1 MAFELRQDL
10 KLSQQLVMTPQL
22 QQAIKLLQLSRQ
34 ELIATIQ
41 QELVENP
48 ALEEKISDNNEEPF
62 EENSEIQE
70 EPKTEDSKIEL
81 SEDKFPKETDWEN
94 YIEEFNTPGRM
105 NFDPETKEAPKYEA
119 FISKKESLEDHLFWQ
134 FKMLGP
140 TDDEERIAS
149 TVIGNLDMNGYLKID
164 VDEIAEISETDPE
177 DAEYTLKYMLQTLD
191 PPGVCARSLSECL
204 LLQLEILGIENKEL
218 EDLINNHLN
227 DLGHNRIK
235 NIAKALHITTE
246 LVMEYVEIIR
256 TLEPKPG
263 RSFYDETANYIT
275 PDIYIYKEKNDFII
289 VLNDDG
295 FPNLHINPY
304 YKKAISNGHNVDRDT
319 KSYLRERIRS
329 ASGLIKSIQQRQKT
343 IYRVT
348 ESILKQQRKFFEKG
362 ISQLKPMVLN
372 DIAEDLEMH
381 ASTISRVTTNKYV
394 FTPQG
399 MYELK
404 FFFNSSI
411 SKKNGDS
418 IASVSVHDKI
428 KRIVEEEDSKKPL
441 SDEKIS
447 KILKSQGINI
457 ARRTVAKYREALRIL
472 PSSKRKQY

>member
-1 MAFELRQDL
+1 MVFELRQDL

-34 ELIATIQ
+34 ELIETVQ

-48 ALEEKISDNNEEPF
+48 ALEERVSSETDSGDEIPEASSDIEKNVEL
-62 EENSEIQE
+62 
-70 EPKTEDSKIEL
+70 KEDT
-81 SEDKFPKETDWEN
+81 FPKETDWDN

-119 FISKKESLEDHLFWQ
+119 FVSKKDNLKDHLLWQ
-134 FKMLGP
+134 FKMLSP
-140 TDDEERIAS
+140 DEDEERVAS
-149 TVIGNLDMNGYLKID
+149 AVIGNLDVDGYLKTDIEE
-164 VDEIAEISETDPE
+164 VASESQTDPE
-177 DAEYTLKYMLQTLD
+177 YAEYILREKLQKLD
-191 PPGVCARSLSECL
+191 PPGVCARSLEECL
-204 LLQLEILGIENKEL
+204 LNQLDFLGIDNYEL
-218 EDLINNHLN
+218 RDFIKYHLN

-235 NIAKALHITTE
+235 NIAKDLHITTE
-246 LVMEYVEIIR
+246 LVMEYAEIIKS
-256 TLEPKPG
+256 LEPKPG
-263 RSFYDETANYIT
+263 REFYDDIPNYIT
-275 PDIYIYKEKNDFII
+275 PDIYVYKEGSDFVI

-304 YKKAISNGHNVDRDT
+304 YNQAVTSGSRNIDKDT

-329 ASGLIKSIQQRQKT
+329 ASGLIKSIYQRQRT

-348 ESILKQQRKFFEKG
+348 ESILKYQREFFEKG
-362 ISQLKPMVLN
+362 IDHLKPMILN

-394 FTPQG
+394 YTPQG
-399 MYELK
+399 MFELK

-411 SKKNGDS
+411 SKKGGDS

-428 KRIVEEEDSKKPL
+428 KKIVEEEDSKKPL

>member
-1 MAFELRQDL
+1 MVFELRQDL

-34 ELIATIQ
+34 ELIDTIQ

-48 ALEEKISDNNEEPF
+48 ALEEKMPGDLDEPQ
-62 EENSEIQE
+62 EKQKE
-70 EPKTEDSKIEL
+70 EPKEEANIEI
-81 SEDKFPKETDWEN
+81 SEDQFPKETDWEN

-119 FISKKESLEDHLFWQ
+119 FISKKESLEDHLLWQ

-140 TDDEERIAS
+140 TDEEERIAS
-149 TVIGNLDMNGYLKID
+149 AVIGNLDMNGYLKID
-164 VDEIAEISETDPE
+164 VDEIARISKTDPE
-177 DAEYTLKYMLQTLD
+177 DAEYILEYMLQTLD
-191 PPGVCARSLSECL
+191 PPGVCARSLDECL
-204 LLQLEILGIENKEL
+204 LNQLKILKIENPEL
-218 EDLINNHLN
+218 EELIKNHLN

-235 NIAKALHITTE
+235 NIAKALNISTD
-246 LVMEYVEIIR
+246 LVMEYVQIIR

-263 RSFYDETANYIT
+263 RSFYDEAANYIT
-275 PDIYIYKEKNDFII
+275 PDIYIYKEKDDFII

-304 YKKAISNGHNVDRDT
+304 YKKAISNGAGVDKDT

-329 ASGLIKSIQQRQKT
+329 ASGLIKSIHQRQKT

-348 ESILKQQRKFFEKG
+348 ESILVHQREFFEKG
-362 ISQLKPMVLN
+362 ISALKPMVLN

-399 MYELK
+399 MFELK

-411 SKKNGDS
+411 SKKGGDT

-428 KRIVEEEDSKKPL
+428 KRIVDEEDPKKPL

>member
-1 MAFELRQDL
+1 MVFELRQDL

-34 ELIATIQ
+34 ELIDTIQ

-48 ALEEKISDNNEEPF
+48 ALEERIQSEEPNIEDNKQKEAAL
-62 EENSEIQE
+62 EE
-70 EPKTEDSKIEL
+70 KKIEL

-105 NFDPETKEAPKYEA
+105 NFDPEVKEGPKYEA
-119 FISKKESLEDHLFWQ
+119 FVSKKESLEDHLLWQ

-140 TDDEERIAS
+140 IEEEERIAS
-149 TVIGNLDMNGYLKID
+149 AVIGNLDMDGYLKID
-164 VDEIAEISETDPE
+164 IDEISRISGADPE
-177 DAEYTLKYMLQTLD
+177 DVEYILEHMLQTLD

-204 LLQLEILGIENKEL
+204 LIQLKTLGIENEEL
-218 EDLINNHLN
+218 EDLIKYHLN

-235 NIAKALHITTE
+235 NIAKNLHITTE

-256 TLEPKPG
+256 SLEPKPG
-263 RSFYDETANYIT
+263 RSFYDEAANYIT
-275 PDIYIYKEKNDFII
+275 PDIYIIKEKNEFMV

-304 YKKAISNGHNVDRDT
+304 YQKAISGKERVDKDT

-329 ASGLIKSIQQRQKT
+329 ASGLIKSIHQRQKT

-348 ESILKQQRKFFEKG
+348 ESILKHQLDFFEKG
-362 ISQLKPMVLN
+362 INYLKPMILN

-399 MYELK
+399 MFELK

-411 SKKNGDS
+411 SKKGGDS

-428 KRIVEEEDSKKPL
+428 KKIIEEEDPKKPL
-441 SDEKIS
+441 SDDKIS

>member
-1 MAFELRQDL
+1 MVFELRQDL

-34 ELIATIQ
+34 ELIDTIQ
-41 QELVENP
+41 EELVANP
-48 ALEEKISDNNEEPF
+48 ALEEKISSEQHDPD
-62 EENSEIQE
+62 EIQRDNS
-70 EPKTEDSKIEL
+70 TEDKSIEL
-81 SEDKFPKETDWEN
+81 AEDKFPKETDWEN

-105 NFDPETKEAPKYEA
+105 NFDPEVKEGPKYES
-119 FISKKESLEDHLFWQ
+119 FVSKKDSLEDHLLWQ
-134 FKMLGP
+134 FKMLSP
-140 TDDEERIAS
+140 TEEEERIAS
-149 TVIGNLDMNGYLKID
+149 AVIGNLDSEGYLKID
-164 VDEIAEISETDPE
+164 IDEISRLSGADPE
-177 DAEYTLKYMLQTLD
+177 DVEYILDTMLQTLD

-204 LLQLEILGIENKEL
+204 LNQLKLLGIKNEEL
-218 EDLINNHLN
+218 ETLIKYHLN
-227 DLGHNRIK
+227 DLGNNRIK
-235 NIAKALHITTE
+235 NIAKNMHISTE

-256 TLEPKPG
+256 SLEPKPG
-263 RSFYDETANYIT
+263 RIFYDEAANYIT
-275 PDIYIYKEKNDFII
+275 PDIYIYKEKSGFII

-304 YKKAISNGHNVDRDT
+304 YKEAISSQKSAAQIDKDT

-329 ASGLIKSIQQRQKT
+329 ASGLIKSIYQRQRT

-348 ESILKQQRKFFEKG
+348 EAILRHQREFFEKG
-362 ISQLKPMVLN
+362 IEYLKPMVLN

-411 SKKNGDS
+411 SKKGGDS

-428 KRIVEEEDSKKPL
+428 KKIIEEEDPKKPL

>member
-1 MAFELRQDL
+1 MVFELRQDL

-34 ELIATIQ
+34 ELIEAIQ

-48 ALEEKISDNNEEPF
+48 ALEEKSDSDSNETEERTNNEADAE
-62 EENSEIQE
+62 
-70 EPKTEDSKIEL
+70 KDIEL
-81 SEDKFPKETDWEN
+81 SEEIFPKETDWEN

-105 NFDPETKEAPKYEA
+105 NFDQETKQAPKYEA
-119 FISKKESLEDHLFWQ
+119 FISKKETLEDHLLWQ

-140 TDDEERIAS
+140 TEEEERIAS
-149 TVIGNLDMNGYLKID
+149 AVIGNLDADGYLKIN
-164 VDEIAEISETDPE
+164 VEEIAEISETDIE
-177 DAEYTLKYMLQTLD
+177 DAEYILETMLQTLD
-191 PPGVCARSLSECL
+191 PPGVCARSLSESL
-204 LLQLEILGIENKEL
+204 LNQLKYRGIENREL
-218 EDLINNHLN
+218 EDLIKFHLD

-235 NIAKALHITTE
+235 NIARDLHITTE

-263 RSFYDETANYIT
+263 RAFYDETANYIT
-275 PDIYIYKEKNDFII
+275 PDIYVYKEKDDFII

-295 FPNLHINPY
+295 FPNLHINPF
-304 YKKAISNGHNVDRDT
+304 YKKAIETERDKVDKDT

-329 ASGLIKSIQQRQKT
+329 ASGLIKSIYQRQRT

-348 ESILKQQRKFFEKG
+348 ESILKRQRDFFEKG
-362 ISQLKPMVLN
+362 IAFLKPMVLN

-381 ASTISRVTTNKYV
+381 TSTISRVTTNKYV

-411 SKKNGDS
+411 SRKGGDS

-428 KRIVEEEDSKKPL
+428 KKIIEEENPKKPL

-447 KILKSQGINI
+447 KILKSEGIKI
-457 ARRTVAKYREALRIL
+457 ARRTVAKYREVMRIL